1 MAECGNT
8 YTVSLKPSH
17 LDWGEYRHSTN
28 RDFISGEGYIPIPR
42 KFAVSFKIYNS
53 NYSLNEFGV
62 NLFYASSVDGFLK
75 DVILLAQ
82 GSCSAGD
89 IYAKQFSVQGN
100 LRMIGSWYKSQNAG
114 PDNSVKVTWIDKDKI
129 LLEIC

>member
-17 LDWGEYRHSTN
+17 LDWGEYRNSTN

-53 NYSLNEFGV
+53 NYSRNGFGF

-89 IYAKQFSVQGN
+89 IYAKQFPF
-100 LRMIGSWYKSQNAG
+100 K
-114 PDNSVKVTWIDKDKI
+114 
-129 LLEIC
+129 EIYE